1 MFIKNVNNTTKVIN
15 IVEIQELYKFERRI
29 KMSEDVN
36 NNPNNIEE
44 GEELDNIIVL
54 NDEDG
59 NEVEFEFL
67 DLIEYD
73 GESYVVLLPND
84 DEEEEAGE
92 VLILKL
98 EDNDSEDEE
107 SYVSVEDEEIL
118 NKVFEIFK
126 DKFKDEFNFI
136 DE

>member
-29 KMSEDVN
+29 KMSDDVN
-36 NNPNNIEE
+36 NNPNNIEDV
-44 GEELDNIIVL
+44 EELDNIIVL

-84 DEEEEAGE
+84 DDEEEAGE

>member
-1 MFIKNVNNTTKVIN
+1 MFKKNVNNTTKVIN

-84 DEEEEAGE
+84 DDEEEAGE

>member
-84 DEEEEAGE
+84 DDDEEAGE